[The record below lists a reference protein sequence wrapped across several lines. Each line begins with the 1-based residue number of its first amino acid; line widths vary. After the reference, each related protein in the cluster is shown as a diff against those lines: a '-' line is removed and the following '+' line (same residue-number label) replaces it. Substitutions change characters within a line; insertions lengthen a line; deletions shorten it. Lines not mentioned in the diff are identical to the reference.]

1 VNDYKELD
9 VWKKSV
15 ALTTELYRLT
25 AKFPDTE
32 RFGLTSQI
40 RRATTS
46 IAANIAE
53 GWGRGSRREYT
64 QFLTIARGSL
74 LELETQL
81 IVSTNLSCLK
91 PNELE
96 SLTKPL
102 QDIGKML
109 NRLIAVLRMPKSKG
123 LASNPE
129 SRATGPE
136 SRVPSPESRRVDHA

>member
-1 VNDYKELD
+1 MNDYKELD

-25 AKFPDTE
+25 AKFPDAE

-74 LELETQL
+74 LELET
-81 IVSTNLSCLK
+81 I
-91 PNELE
+91 
-96 SLTKPL
+96 
-102 QDIGKML
+102 
-109 NRLIAVLRMPKSKG
+109 
-123 LASNPE
+123 
-129 SRATGPE
+129 
-136 SRVPSPESRRVDHA
+136 